1 MVSSEKTYFQDGLHG
16 NHCFGCGAWNERGLR
31 IKSFWDGDEAVCVF
45 EPQPHHAAMPPD
57 VMNGGIIAA
66 VIDCH
71 SVCAAIA
78 DAYRREGR
86 EVGEGS
92 KIWYATGSL
101 QVNYRQPTPVAGPIT
116 VRSKIIESSG
126 KKTKLSVELYSFEN
140 EMTCDGEVLAIR
152 VPDEWADPEGLLKH
166 IKK

>member
-1 MVSSEKTYFQDGLHG
+1 LVSEEKTYFQDGLHG

-31 IKSFWDGDEAVCVF
+31 IRSFWDGDESVCIF

-57 VMNGGIIAA
+57 VVNGGILAS

-71 SVCAAIA
+71 SVCTAIA

-86 EVGEGS
+86 EVGEGP

-101 QVNYRQPTPVAGPIT
+101 QVNYRKPTPVAGPFT
-116 VRSKIIESSG
+116 VRSKIVEASG
-126 KKTKLSVELYSFEN
+126 KKTSLTVRLFGYDGV
-140 EMTCDGEVLAIR
+140 MTCDGSVLAVR
-152 VPDEWADPEGLLKH
+152 VPEEWADPEGLFKHLK
-166 IKK
+166 K